1 VNALPDALFR
11 EAAVLAVDRGE
22 PDMTAVRFAIIIGL
36 ACVLLAPFT
45 ASAQLI
51 PPGGSQF
58 NPPLPPPPP
67 PPKIEVPVIPK
78 MGESLPPP
86 PPPPKIEVP
95 VIPKMGESLPVPQV
109 QGLRRGSFGE
119 HISKCLE
126 DGAAAGLG
134 PNKRSA
140 YSRACANQ

>member
-78 MGESLPPP
+78 MGESLP
-86 PPPPKIEVP
+86 
-95 VIPKMGESLPVPQV
+95 VPQV